1 MSEENGGLNDDEI
14 KQAQE
19 MVKSLDPLLKQ
30 PGWEYYL
37 NMLQRQINV
46 RRGRAPTASED
57 FGAVFKN
64 EFQNGEVAGLMLA
77 ASIAPGALSAAKEM
91 LTEIQ
96 EQEDGE

>member
-1 MSEENGGLNDDEI
+1 MSEENGGLGEDEI
-14 KQAQE
+14 KQARE
-19 MVKSLDPLLKQ
+19 MVKQLDPLLKSS
-30 PGWEYYL
+30 GWNYYTS
-37 NMLQRQINV
+37 MLQRQINV

-91 LTEIQ
+91 LQEIK
-96 EQEDGE
+96 EQSDGE